1 VTKALR
7 VLGVA
12 LLVLWTL
19 HTVVITGRI
28 LLDSH
33 YTDLLR
39 GDPQGAVR
47 APLGD
52 LIQDATP
59 GLVHSLPANG
69 GMLVLVDSQEVGG
82 FAYFW
87 LTYWLYP
94 RHVDVSG
101 DLSAAATTTAAG
113 IVYFQRSGSPDLTIP
128 AGYQLQ
134 SDTVGSGGGHV
145 LVFVRVG
152 S

>member
-1 VTKALR
+1 MR

-12 LLVLWTL
+12 LLVFWTL
-19 HTVVITGRI
+19 HTVVITGKL

-33 YTDLLR
+33 YADLLN
-39 GDPQGAVR
+39 GHPQAAVR
-47 APLGD
+47 APLSD

-59 GLVHSLPANG
+59 GLVQSLPSTGAV
-69 GMLVLVDSQEVGG
+69 LVLVDPQELEG

-101 DLSAAATTTAAG
+101 DMGAAATTSARS
-113 IVYFQRSGSPDLTIP
+113 IVYFQRPDSPDLTTP
-128 AGYQLQ
+128 SGYRLQ
-134 SDTVGSGGGHV
+134 SNTVAAGGGHV
-145 LVFVRVG
+145 VVFVR
-152 S
+152 